1 MSPHE
6 SGHRNRDGVQFVEVL
21 KKLAV
26 SPGRT
31 V

>member
-1 MSPHE
+1 MSRRE
-6 SGHRNRDGVQFVEVL
+6 SRCMDRDGVQFVEVL

-26 SPGRT
+26 SSDRT